1 MVHLKI
7 SLTLQQHYII
17 ISCTGYNMCTLS
29 LCPVLIELVVHLGSV
44 IYAVEEHQG
53 AHDSLV
59 CQAGNLEYPMSVRSG
74 SRSHNGPQHELH
86 WRLEHH
92 TEPVPG

>member
-1 MVHLKI
+1 MCALF
-7 SLTLQQHYII
+7 SLH
-17 ISCTGYNMCTLS
+17 S
-29 LCPVLIELVVHLGSV
+29 VLIELVVHLGCV

-74 SRSHNGPQHELH
+74 SRSHNGPQHALH

-92 TEPVPG
+92 TAQVPG